1 LHDKQT
7 ELTEAI
13 APSNGHDSLGQALEA
28 VENKLDAIDTRLV
41 EGDERFG
48 RIEESLNERSPRID
62 HLEDRSAETLAL
74 VAENHAM
81 FKNYIEAWTPLA
93 ARAVG
98 EWGVDGMKT
107 EQTMKDTKKT
117 KKKPKA

>member
-1 LHDKQT
+1 
-7 ELTEAI
+7 
-13 APSNGHDSLGQALEA
+13 
-28 VENKLDAIDTRLV
+28 
-41 EGDERFG
+41 
-48 RIEESLNERSPRID
+48 
-62 HLEDRSAETLAL
+62 
-74 VAENHAM
+74 M

-107 EQTMKDTKKT
+107 EQTMKVTKKT